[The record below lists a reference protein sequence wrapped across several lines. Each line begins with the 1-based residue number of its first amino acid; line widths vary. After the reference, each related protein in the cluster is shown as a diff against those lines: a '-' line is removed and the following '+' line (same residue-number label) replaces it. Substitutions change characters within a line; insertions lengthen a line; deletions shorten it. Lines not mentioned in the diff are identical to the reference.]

1 MARKPAGKT
10 QAHPGAAGTPLVE
23 WIAGALGL
31 ALVILTLGVIGREA
45 LFGDR
50 SPPSV
55 TIEAR
60 TVHAVQDG
68 WRAQIEVVNSGGS
81 PAAAVVVEG
90 ELTLAGQPP
99 ETAEATFDYVP
110 DHSRRQ
116 GGLFFRQDPRAGH
129 LALRAK
135 GYTEP

>member
-10 QAHPGAAGTPLVE
+10 QAHRGATGTPLVE

-31 ALVILTLGVIGREA
+31 VLVILTLGVIGREA

-55 TIEAR
+55 TVEAR
-60 TVHAVQDG
+60 AVQAVQGG
-68 WRAQIEVVNSGGS
+68 WLAQIEVVNGGGS
-81 PAAAVVVEG
+81 PAAAVAVEG
-90 ELTLAGQPP
+90 ELTLPGRPP

-116 GGLFFRQDPRAGH
+116 GGLFFRQDPRSGR
-129 LALRAK
+129 LTLRAK